1 MNTPT
6 KRIILFPQDKGGIG
20 KSFIATLLHDHLLE
34 EGVAVK
40 AFDLDHANSTFQRL
54 VPEAEFIDTDVDT
67 DKLGTLDRIVHALD
81 EADVVLV
88 DNRASGG
95 SKVLAYLD
103 ETQLPELQAQFDCL
117 LVFVIIATDDKDANS
132 QIAELLDTHGGR
144 VRWLVARN
152 FRDGP
157 NLRLFDQS
165 NARKRLDELRAIEI
179 DVPCLAEVTRN
190 QLQAANLTV
199 GKGRTATQLHLL
211 SHPGVSVSTPT
222 WPGKWPKPGSCS
234 SHEAGRIARSG
245 DDAGRPAV
253 GRHPIPASAQ

>member
-211 SHPGVSVSTPT
+211 SRSRCVRFHT
-222 WPGKWPKPGSCS
+222 
-234 SHEAGRIARSG
+234 HMAGEMAKARELLV
-245 DDAGRPAV
+245 A
-253 GRHPIPASAQ
+253 